1 VVVRSHR
8 VKPDPDSVPP
18 ANSQD
23 LGLRLDLV
31 VPVAFRRLGS
41 PLEEA
46 GAAASRGCNLRVFQA
61 CDLLGE
67 RQPSSRT
74 DIDPSVL
81 MELRRIDLKMTL
93 MLDLLADLLAESHPP
108 PPAAQIVL
116 DSRGLDWLD
125 APTGV
130 QVGDRGLIEVFI
142 QAGVPRPLRFVGRVE
157 AATEPSHRRIEFDP
171 LPEAEADQLERLI
184 FRRHRQK
191 IAGSRGLQD

>member
-1 VVVRSHR
+1 VVARFLR

-23 LGLRLDLV
+23 LGLRLELV
-31 VPVAFRRLGS
+31 VPVAFRRLAS

-46 GAAASRGCNLRVFQA
+46 RAAASLGSNLRVFQA
-61 CDLLGE
+61 SDLLGE
-67 RQPSSRT
+67 RQPTSRN

-116 DSRGLDWLD
+116 DARGMDWVD
-125 APTGV
+125 APAGV
-130 QVGDRGLIEVFI
+130 QVGDRGVVEVFI
-142 QAGVPRPLRFVGRVE
+142 QAGVPRPLRFVGGVVE
-157 AATEPSHRRIEFDP
+157 ATEPSRRRIEFDA